1 MRFIFSA
8 AVVLVSTGRSTAESG
23 CAQLVHDGET
33 ACNADQNCEWE
44 VSAWRRVL
52 YTGDR

>member
-52 YTGDR
+52 